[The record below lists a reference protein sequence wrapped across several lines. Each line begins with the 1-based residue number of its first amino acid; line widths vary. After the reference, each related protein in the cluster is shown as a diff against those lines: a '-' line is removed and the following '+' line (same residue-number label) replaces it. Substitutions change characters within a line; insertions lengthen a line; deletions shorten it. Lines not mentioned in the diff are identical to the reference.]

1 VKKTSHILFLLFFQI
16 AYLIASGQDRYAII
30 NQRLLELSQNVPGLN
45 QRAETSVS
53 NISLQEFLRGIAST
67 HNLNFNVDPSLNQK
81 ITVYFS
87 NETIRNL
94 LLYLARQYNLD
105 FSFTGSIIS
114 ILPYRDPLAGLPPPP
129 KELKVSYN
137 SPDQTVTLDLAEDT
151 LLAVVKKI
159 TQLTNK
165 NIVVLPELFNKKI
178 TGYVQGLSVGSALE
192 KLALTNAFKLN
203 QTNDNVYVLEPL
215 KPNEQIVARQNNMPN
230 ANISVQTIN
239 STAGASSTINVIDG
253 NLGKKLISLNVVNSP
268 IKDVLKTISEQA
280 GISYFVYSDL
290 LGNTTAN
297 VQSLEYDR
305 VLDYILQGS
314 AYTYSI
320 DNGIYMIGNRQDEG
334 LRAYKLIQLKYRS
347 VDSLMVVIPEEIKKG
362 VTIKEF
368 KELNSFLLSGSQPQ
382 IREIEAFVKE
392 LDKTV
397 PMVMIEVIMMDVN
410 KTKTIETGLKI
421 GVADSIRPGGTIA
434 GGLDYTFSSGDINRF
449 IDQIGLSNVFNI
461 GRVTPNFYAS
471 LKALEKNTNIDL
483 RQTPKLSTL
492 NGHPATL
499 SIGSTRYYAVTTQN
513 VLGSLNPQTVVT
525 QQFYPLEA
533 NMSIAILPF
542 VSGDEHVT
550 LTIDVNISDFIG
562 STPINIPPPSATS
575 KFKSIIRVKN
585 EEMIVLG
592 GIERN
597 EKSDEG
603 SGVPFLSRIP
613 VIKWLFSSRAKT
625 TSKTVSIVF
634 IKPSIIY

>member
-1 VKKTSHILFLLFFQI
+1 ML
-16 AYLIASGQDRYAII
+16 D
-30 NQRLLELSQNVPGLN
+30 QRLLELAQNFPGLN
-45 QRAETSVS
+45 QRVETSVS
-53 NISLQEFLRGIAST
+53 NTSLQEFLRGLATT
-67 HNLNFNVDPSLNQK
+67 HNLNLNVDPSLTQR

-94 LLYLARQYNLD
+94 LLYLAKQYNLD
-105 FSFTGSIIS
+105 FNFTGSIIS
-114 ILPYRDPLAGLPPPP
+114 ISPYRDPLLNLPVPP
-129 KELKVSYN
+129 KELRVNYN
-137 SPDQTVTLDLAEDT
+137 PSNETITLDLTNDT
-151 LLAVVKKI
+151 LLSVAKKI

-165 NIVVLPELFNKKI
+165 NIVVLPELFSKRI
-178 TGYVQGLSVGSALE
+178 TGYVQSLPVGSALE
-192 KLALTNAFKLN
+192 KMALTNSFKLN
-203 QTNDNVYVLEPL
+203 QTNDNVYVLEAL
-215 KPNEQIVARQNNMPN
+215 KQNEEIISMQNSIPNY
-230 ANISVQTIN
+230 NISVRQTN
-239 STAGASSTINVIDG
+239 TTNGQSSSSINVSDG
-253 NLGKKLISLNVVNSP
+253 SLGKKIISLNVVNTP
-268 IKDVLKTISEQA
+268 IKDVLKSISEQA
-280 GISYFVYSDL
+280 GVSYFVYSDL

-297 VQSLEYDR
+297 VTNLDFDR
-305 VLDYILQGS
+305 VLDFILQGS
-314 AYTYSI
+314 VYTYSI
-320 DNGIYMIGNRQDEG
+320 DNGVYMIGNRQDEG
-334 LRAYKLIQLKYRS
+334 LRAYKLIELKYRS
-347 VDSLMVVIPEEIKKG
+347 VDSLLFVIPDEIKKG
-362 VTIKEF
+362 VAIKEF

-382 IREIEAFVKE
+382 IKEIEAFVKE

-410 KTKTIETGLKI
+410 KTKTIETGLKVGI
-421 GVADSIRPGGTIA
+421 ADSIRSGGSVL

-449 IDQIGLSNVFNI
+449 IDQLGLNNVFNI
-461 GRVTPNFYAS
+461 GRVTPSFYAS
-471 LKALEKNTNIDL
+471 LKALERNTNIDL

-533 NMSIAILPF
+533 NMSIDILPF

-550 LTIDVNISDFIG
+550 LTINVNISDFTAN
-562 STPINIPPPSATS
+562 TPINVPPPSATS

-585 EEMIVLG
+585 EEMIMLG

-613 VIKWLFSSRAKT
+613 VLKWFFSSRSKIN
-625 TSKTVSIVF
+625 SKTVSIVF

>member
-151 LLAVVKKI
+151 LLAVAKKI